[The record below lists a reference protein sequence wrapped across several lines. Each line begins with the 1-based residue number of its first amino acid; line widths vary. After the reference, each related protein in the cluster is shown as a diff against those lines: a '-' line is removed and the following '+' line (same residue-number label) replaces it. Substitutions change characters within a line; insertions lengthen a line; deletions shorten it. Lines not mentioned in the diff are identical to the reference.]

1 LLLVVAGTIEGF
13 VSPAPIDP
21 RIKYSIAAITG
32 LALYGYLLF
41 VGHEPPK
48 PGEPPPTQESK

>member
-48 PGEPPPTQESK
+48 TEEPPPAQESK